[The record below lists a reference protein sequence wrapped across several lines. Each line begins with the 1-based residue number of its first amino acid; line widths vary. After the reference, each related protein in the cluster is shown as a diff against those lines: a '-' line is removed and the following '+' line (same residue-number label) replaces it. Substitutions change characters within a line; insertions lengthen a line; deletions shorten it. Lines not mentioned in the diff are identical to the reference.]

1 MTKMK
6 ILDFML
12 NALLLIAAVASFI
25 WAVVA
30 SGLVALIPM
39 SLFFFTTLFLV
50 DRTTDYF
57 KS

>member
-1 MTKMK
+1 MK